1 VIKRILFGPRS
12 DGDAWPAALAG
23 ILDAPPDARPLRA
36 VVCTALPHLQAGPA
50 HAVTVVEWL
59 ADRAHLGRRA
69 AWLAAHGHTPAP
81 GVTVVVAE
89 EQVRRGAAWLEARW
103 ADGRPRLKH
112 MAVARRAR
120 GLTPAEFSERWR
132 GRAGRVGATP
142 IPEVAR
148 GCAYAQNHP
157 LPRPGGDWRYD
168 AVNEVWFDDEDAL
181 RTRIAWLDEAV
192 GRGDDDDLV
201 HEASFLAVREELLVT
216 GRLGTGGR

>member
-1 VIKRILFGPRS
+1 
-12 DGDAWPAALAG
+12 
-23 ILDAPPDARPLRA
+23 
-36 VVCTALPHLQAGPA
+36 
-50 HAVTVVEWL
+50 VTVVEWL

-69 AWLAAHGHTPAP
+69 AWLAAEGPTPAP

-89 EQVRRGAAWLEARW
+89 EHVRRGAAWLEARW
-103 ADGRPRLKH
+103 ADGGPRLKH
-112 MAVARRAR
+112 MAVARRGR

-157 LPRPGGDWRYD
+157 LARPEGDWRYD

-201 HEASFLAVREELLVT
+201 REASFLAVREELLVT
-216 GRLGTGGR
+216 GR